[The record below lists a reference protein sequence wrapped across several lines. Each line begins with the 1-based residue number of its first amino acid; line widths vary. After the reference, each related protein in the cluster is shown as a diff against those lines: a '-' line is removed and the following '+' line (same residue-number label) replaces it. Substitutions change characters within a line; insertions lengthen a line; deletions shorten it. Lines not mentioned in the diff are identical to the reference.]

1 MFKRRFIPASLHAN
15 PFLAEQGDYET
26 MLLSLPENQRKQLLE
41 GNWDV
46 AEGAAFPEFHRAIH
60 VVDQFDVP
68 KNWVKF
74 SACDYAYGSSSA
86 VVWFAVS
93 ATEQ

>member
-46 AEGAAFPEFHRAIH
+46 AEGAAFPELNREIH
-60 VVDQFDVP
+60 VVDQFDVHT
-68 KNWVKF
+68 NWVKF
-74 SACDYAYGSSSA
+74 RACDYGYGSFS
-86 VVWFAVS
+86 
-93 ATEQ
+93 TEV